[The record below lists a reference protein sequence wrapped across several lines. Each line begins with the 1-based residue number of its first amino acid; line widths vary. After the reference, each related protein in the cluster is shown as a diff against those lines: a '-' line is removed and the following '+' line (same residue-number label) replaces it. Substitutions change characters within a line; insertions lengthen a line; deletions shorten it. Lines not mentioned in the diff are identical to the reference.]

1 MIPKKGTLER
11 VMMDKLMESENGCT
25 FLDFVGTGITEEN
38 IEQVANNLRY
48 GMYESEFDDSL
59 KQDA

>member
-11 VMMDKLMESENGCT
+11 VLLDGLMGKQYVT

-38 IEQVANNLRY
+38 IDQLIQNLRN
-48 GMYESEFDDSL
+48 GMYAREDDEFIEFD
-59 KQDA
+59 A

>member
-11 VMMDKLMESENGCT
+11 VMMEKLLESKNGCT